1 MGKSGK
7 NAKDKRAG
15 GKGQSSRF
23 YVLNGKKIAG
33 GQGIGNKSTNTGSA
47 GSNLSNIKIRT
58 GSSGLDC
65 VLTGGASSINDL
77 TDALVESNSIYLG
90 NDPSNTTN
98 TAQYN
103 VAVGITALDVITTGD
118 KNVAVGH
125 DALTLNTTGSENT
138 ASGSG
143 ALYSNTTGNKNTA
156 SGIETLYSN
165 TTGSQNTASGFRSLY
180 LNTTGG
186 NNTASGIETLYSNT
200 TGNHNTA
207 SGFQALYANTT
218 GDSNTASGFRSLYSN
233 TTGNYNT
240 ASGDS
245 ALYSNTTGSQNTAS
259 GYEALRA
266 NTTGINNTAIGHGA
280 DVALSNLTN
289 ATAIGYNASVNGS
302 NTIRLGNTSVS
313 VIEGQVAFTAA
324 SDKRIKKNIIDGDLG
339 LDFITK
345 LRPVK
350 YNMVNPADYPE
361 ELLEKRF
368 KGETPDKRPEDNS
381 RVYDGLIAQEV
392 EETLKKMNKT
402 WSGHNIG
409 GGEGKQQ
416 SLAYSSLTMPLIK
429 AVQQLNDRLITQ
441 ESEIIELKKII
452 QELKK

>member
-143 ALYSNTTGNKNTA
+143 ALYSNTTGNK
-156 SGIETLYSN
+156 
-165 TTGSQNTASGFRSLY
+165 
-180 LNTTGG
+180 
-186 NNTASGIETLYSNT
+186 NTASGIETLYSNT

-392 EETLKKMNKT
+392 EEILKKMNKT

-429 AVQQLNDRLITQ
+429 AVQQLNNRLITQ

>member
-143 ALYSNTTGNKNTA
+143 ALYSNTTGNK
-156 SGIETLYSN
+156 
-165 TTGSQNTASGFRSLY
+165 
-180 LNTTGG
+180 
-186 NNTASGIETLYSNT
+186 NTASGIETLYSNT

>member
-156 SGIETLYSN
+156 SGIET
-165 TTGSQNTASGFRSLY
+165 
-180 LNTTGG
+180 
-186 NNTASGIETLYSNT
+186 
-200 TGNHNTA
+200 
-207 SGFQALYANTT
+207 
-218 GDSNTASGFRSLYSN
+218 
-233 TTGNYNT
+233 
-240 ASGDS
+240 
-245 ALYSNTTGSQNTAS
+245 LYSNTTGSQNTAS